1 MKWIKIQER
10 DNVAVAL
17 EDLELS
23 DCVPKGHKFAL
34 KDIESGGLIIKYGA
48 AIGKATKDIRKGQW
62 VHVHNVKTL
71 LDQQV
76 EYHYEGQPQEPFEEQ
91 ADPAY
96 FDGYLREDGSC
107 GIRNEIW
114 IIATVGCVN
123 SVAQEIAR
131 EAQAYGQ
138 GKVDGIHAVTHPYG
152 CSQMGEDQEH
162 TLKALAAMVM
172 HPNAG
177 GVLLLGLGCENCNF
191 DALEPYV
198 PTEIKKNAKRL
209 KWLRCQDVEHE
220 VKEGARLVRELVDYA
235 RVFKRRPLKAENL
248 VIGLKC
254 GGSDGLSGITAN
266 PLVGAFSDQLC
277 GQGGSVI
284 LTEVPEMFGA
294 ETFLMERCKNRE
306 IFQQTVQLIN
316 DFKAYFQNH
325 HQVIYENPSPGNKT
339 GGITTLEDK
348 SMGCVQKGGRGL
360 VKGVLA
366 YGEPIKENGLNL
378 LQAPGNDLVA
388 STALALS
395 GAHMILFTTGRGT
408 PFGSMVPTIKISSNQ
423 ELYEQKREWI
433 DYNGQRL
440 LDARNMDQRKQ
451 VEQEFFQYVLAVA
464 SGQQTKSE
472 KRQYRDIA
480 IFKQGVTL

>member
-1 MKWIKIQER
+1 MKWIKIQEH
-10 DNVAVAL
+10 DNVAVAVENLDLL
-17 EDLELS
+17 EPI
-23 DCVPKGHKFAL
+23 PKGHKFAL
-34 KDIESGGLIIKYGA
+34 ENIGSGEPIVKYGA
-48 AIGKATKDIRKGQW
+48 VIGTATKDIKKEQW
-62 VHVHNVKTL
+62 VHVHNMKTL

-76 EYHYEGQPQEPFEEQ
+76 EYQYVEPPQEDSCAEQ
-91 ADPAY
+91 VPAY
-96 FDGYLREDGSC
+96 FDGYLREDGNC

-131 EAQAYGQ
+131 ETQAYGW

-152 CSQMGEDQEH
+152 CSQMGEDQEN
-162 TLKALAAMVM
+162 TLKALTALTM
-172 HPNAG
+172 HPNVG

-191 DALEPYV
+191 DVLRKSLPLEV
-198 PTEIKKNAKRL
+198 ANNTKRL
-209 KWLRCQDVEHE
+209 KWLQCQDVEHE
-220 VKEGARLVRELVDYA
+220 VKEGVHLVRELVDQA
-235 RVFKRRPLKAENL
+235 KTFKRQPLEARNL

-294 ETFLMERCKNRE
+294 EAFLMERCENRE
-306 IFQQTVQLIN
+306 IFEQTVQLID
-316 DFKAYFQNH
+316 DFKDYFRNH
-325 HQVIYENPSPGNKT
+325 HQVIYENPSPGNKA

-348 SMGCVQKGGRGL
+348 SLGCVQKGGSSL
-360 VKGVLA
+360 VKGVMA
-366 YGEPIKENGLNL
+366 YGEPIKEKGLNL

-388 STALALS
+388 STALVLS
-395 GAHMILFTTGRGT
+395 GAHMLLFTTGRGT
-408 PFGSMVPTIKISSNQ
+408 PFGGLVPTVKISSNQ
-423 ELYEQKREWI
+423 ELYERKGNWI

-440 LDARNMDQRKQ
+440 LDAESMEERKR
-451 VEQEFFQYVLAVA
+451 VEQEFFQYVLQVA

-472 KRQYRDIA
+472 KRQYKDIA